1 MKRVYLVLIVFV
13 TLFFISSCELV
24 SSTTEKTTT
33 ENKTIEYVGV
43 KISILDN
50 FINDPLVDYYYI
62 DGEKGLYIYDVSVKE
77 YQDDSGAQVI
87 EHEINYHLTPKYN
100 CFYIT
105 TLIRENGDLKE
116 LDSST
121 ATCTDFMAKFSHSI
135 GYGYKDSKVNEK
147 IIFKVNFSFMPK
159 FISYEVIEYDQSHN
173 KLVSKTITLDN
184 ISDEYIIQQD
194 TAYCKIIYQY
204 LEGEVSQSD
213 VKIIDH
219 KDIING
225 YTERFYTLTENDERA
240 FYIIQFKVEPTN
252 S

>member
-1 MKRVYLVLIVFV
+1 MFLLSSCKLVLTSEI
-13 TLFFISSCELV
+13 
-24 SSTTEKTTT
+24 TTKERSIIRPLT
-33 ENKTIEYVGV
+33 NYVGV
-43 KISILDN
+43 KITLYNHSLIDN
-50 FINDPLVDYYYI
+50 TIVDYYYL
-62 DGEKGLYIYDVSVKE
+62 DGELSSFIYEIKVNKYRDKDGVN
-77 YQDDSGAQVI
+77 I
-87 EHEINYHLTPKYN
+87 TEHDIYYHLTPKYN

-121 ATCTDFMAKFSHSI
+121 ATCTDFMAKISHSI

-147 IIFKVNFSFMPK
+147 IIFNVNFSFMPK